1 MKRMK
6 RMQNARARLR
16 SLPKTLLLC
25 VLALCLTCCSGRN
38 GGGKI
43 SAPPQSMRD
52 TVTGE
57 FDPITGT
64 TSLTGIYRPAENY
77 VYEGER
83 LSRSS
88 YPLYDGETGSL
99 TAFSTFED
107 LVPMTDENGDPVY
120 VLPGVQGMD
129 FRYTTTLRTLLPDGT
144 CADSVELPMPEGHR
158 FYKGGIAENGVWY
171 ITYNMSAA
179 ANDPDRYAL
188 NRTERD
194 GGEYR
199 SIPGSAIFANPADAQ
214 SLTRIEAALFPDG
227 TLAAGLGIEVA
238 VLDRDL
244 NRLYSVA
251 ADGEVEKL
259 AALEDGGIRV
269 LTGPS
274 QERKLWTLGAG
285 EDRLTLF
292 ADLNGSSDHIFFGP
306 GADYYGLDREGIYA
320 VRGEETVRLLN
331 RQNSGLSGTV
341 FPIEAAAPEVF
352 VLDVISDTGE
362 DDPSIS
368 LYRRSEDIDLSSVKV
383 IEIATTLFSIP
394 QEMELKI
401 SKYNREH
408 PETRVVVTQAVDED
422 VPFEERFDRLC
433 FSLANGFYKPDIILA
448 MNNANPPKLF
458 DTVLAK
464 HLYRDLTPFLE
475 KDPDVKLDDLFGMV
489 RSYFKDEDGG
499 LWGIAPTFRLYAPTG
514 RSDILGKYAKK
525 GSWTLGE
532 ELDFLGCLPKGSVG
546 IHELTQVNWQRVL
559 LGPSGF
565 NRWIDYDAGEC
576 RFDREDFGKLLRYL
590 STLPKDYD
598 EYVRRAGFWAGM
610 SGSEIYSYYPPF
622 RNGEIAL
629 MDANLDGV
637 TSFYSTG
644 ERFGTVG
651 DDAEAELCHIGFPT
665 ENGLDTV
672 ELATD
677 SVCILTFFCSDP
689 DAAWDVIRSLFGDP
703 ASRGGINGDV
713 NAIFYNYTFS
723 SLKSVFDG
731 QAEVFDTYFIERTFL
746 PGTSVPNVYILPRA
760 AGSMPKPQNGGQVV
774 VYDREFIGNIRS
786 FLDGAACSPYINY
799 TPAGISDIVFEEVSA
814 YLGGGADADR
824 CVRNIQSRVGI
835 WLAEHR

>member
-1 MKRMK
+1 MKQL
-6 RMQNARARLR
+6 QNTRARLR

-25 VLALCLTCCSGRN
+25 VLALCLTCCSGKN
-38 GGGKI
+38 GGSGKI

-64 TSLTGIYRPAENY
+64 ASLTGIYRPAETY
-77 VYEGER
+77 GYEGER

-120 VLPGVQGMD
+120 VLPDTQGIELVY
-129 FRYTTTLRTLLPDGT
+129 RTTLRTLLPDGT
-144 CADSVELPMPEGHR
+144 CTDAVPLPMPEGHR

-171 ITYNMSAA
+171 ITYNISAV

-188 NRTERD
+188 NRTDRD

-199 SIPGSAIFANPADAQ
+199 SIPGSAIFANPADAE

-292 ADLNGSSDHIFFGP
+292 ADLNGSTNHFFFGP
-306 GADYYGLDREGIYA
+306 GAEYYGLDREGIYA

-408 PETRVVVTQAVDED
+408 PETRVVVTVAADGN
-422 VPFEERFDRLC
+422 VPFEERHDRLC
-433 FSLANGFYKPDIILA
+433 FSLANGFYKPDILLS
-448 MNNANPPKLF
+448 NNNTKVI

-489 RSYFKDEDGG
+489 RSYFTDEDGG
-499 LWGIAPTFRLYAPTG
+499 LWGIAPTFRLNAPTG
-514 RSDILGKYAKK
+514 RSDVLGKYAKK
-525 GSWTLGE
+525 GNWTLGE
-532 ELDFLGCLPKGSVG
+532 ELDFLGSLPKGSVG
-546 IHELTQVNWQRVL
+546 IHELTQANWQWIL

-610 SGSEIYSYYPPF
+610 SNSEIYSYYPPF

-629 MDANLDGV
+629 IEAYLDGV

-672 ELATD
+672 ELSTD
-677 SVCILTFFCSDP
+677 SVCILTSFCSDP

-703 ASRGGINGDV
+703 ASWGGINGDV

-760 AGSMPKPQNGGQVV
+760 AGSTPKPQNGGQVV

-799 TPAGISDIVFEEVSA
+799 TPDGISEIVFEEVSA

>member
-1 MKRMK
+1 
-6 RMQNARARLR
+6 MQNARARLR

-25 VLALCLTCCSGRN
+25 VLALCLTCCSGKN

-64 TSLTGIYRPAENY
+64 TSLTGIYRPAETY
-77 VYEGER
+77 GFEGER

-120 VLPGVQGMD
+120 VQPDTQGIELV
-129 FRYTTTLRTLLPDGT
+129 YTTTLRTLLPDGT
-144 CADSVELPMPEGHR
+144 CADAVELPMPEGHR

-194 GGEYR
+194 GGEHR
-199 SIPGSAIFANPADAQ
+199 SIPGSAIFANPADAEN
-214 SLTRIEAALFPDG
+214 LTRIEAALFPDG

-251 ADGEVEKL
+251 ADGEIEKL

-292 ADLNGSSDHIFFGP
+292 AYLNGSTNHIFFGP

-383 IEIATTLFSIP
+383 IEIATTLFSIS
-394 QEMELKI
+394 QELELKI

-408 PETRVVVTQAVDED
+408 PETRVVVTVAADGN
-422 VPFEERFDRLC
+422 VPFEERHDRLC
-433 FSLANGFYKPDIILA
+433 FSLANGFYKPDILLS
-448 MNNANPPKLF
+448 NNNTKVI
-458 DTVLAK
+458 DTVL
-464 HLYRDLTPFLE
+464 
-475 KDPDVKLDDLFGMV
+475 
-489 RSYFKDEDGG
+489 
-499 LWGIAPTFRLYAPTG
+499 
-514 RSDILGKYAKK
+514 
-525 GSWTLGE
+525 
-532 ELDFLGCLPKGSVG
+532 
-546 IHELTQVNWQRVL
+546 
-559 LGPSGF
+559 
-565 NRWIDYDAGEC
+565 
-576 RFDREDFGKLLRYL
+576 
-590 STLPKDYD
+590 
-598 EYVRRAGFWAGM
+598 
-610 SGSEIYSYYPPF
+610 
-622 RNGEIAL
+622 
-629 MDANLDGV
+629 
-637 TSFYSTG
+637 SF
-644 ERFGTVG
+644 F
-651 DDAEAELCHIGFPT
+651 A
-665 ENGLDTV
+665 
-672 ELATD
+672 
-677 SVCILTFFCSDP
+677 
-689 DAAWDVIRSLFGDP
+689 
-703 ASRGGINGDV
+703 
-713 NAIFYNYTFS
+713 
-723 SLKSVFDG
+723 
-731 QAEVFDTYFIERTFL
+731 
-746 PGTSVPNVYILPRA
+746 
-760 AGSMPKPQNGGQVV
+760 
-774 VYDREFIGNIRS
+774 
-786 FLDGAACSPYINY
+786 
-799 TPAGISDIVFEEVSA
+799 
-814 YLGGGADADR
+814 
-824 CVRNIQSRVGI
+824 
-835 WLAEHR
+835 

>member
-1 MKRMK
+1 
-6 RMQNARARLR
+6 
-16 SLPKTLLLC
+16 
-25 VLALCLTCCSGRN
+25 
-38 GGGKI
+38 
-43 SAPPQSMRD
+43 
-52 TVTGE
+52 
-57 FDPITGT
+57 
-64 TSLTGIYRPAENY
+64 
-77 VYEGER
+77 
-83 LSRSS
+83 
-88 YPLYDGETGSL
+88 
-99 TAFSTFED
+99 
-107 LVPMTDENGDPVY
+107 
-120 VLPGVQGMD
+120 
-129 FRYTTTLRTLLPDGT
+129 
-144 CADSVELPMPEGHR
+144 
-158 FYKGGIAENGVWY
+158 
-171 ITYNMSAA
+171 
-179 ANDPDRYAL
+179 
-188 NRTERD
+188 
-194 GGEYR
+194 
-199 SIPGSAIFANPADAQ
+199 
-214 SLTRIEAALFPDG
+214 
-227 TLAAGLGIEVA
+227 
-238 VLDRDL
+238 
-244 NRLYSVA
+244 
-251 ADGEVEKL
+251 
-259 AALEDGGIRV
+259 
-269 LTGPS
+269 
-274 QERKLWTLGAG
+274 
-285 EDRLTLF
+285 
-292 ADLNGSSDHIFFGP
+292 
-306 GADYYGLDREGIYA
+306 
-320 VRGEETVRLLN
+320 
-331 RQNSGLSGTV
+331 
-341 FPIEAAAPEVF
+341 
-352 VLDVISDTGE
+352 
-362 DDPSIS
+362 
-368 LYRRSEDIDLSSVKV
+368 
-383 IEIATTLFSIP
+383 
-394 QEMELKI
+394 
-401 SKYNREH
+401 H
-408 PETRVVVTQAVDED
+408 PETRVVVTVAADGN
-422 VPFEERFDRLC
+422 VPFEERHDRLC

-475 KDPDVKLDDLFGMV
+475 KDPDVKLDDLFGVV
-489 RSYFKDEDGG
+489 RSYFTDEDGG

-532 ELDFLGCLPKGSVG
+532 ELDFLGSLPKGSVG
-546 IHELTQVNWQRVL
+546 IHELTQANWQRIL

-610 SGSEIYSYYPPF
+610 SNSEIYSYYPPF

-677 SVCILTFFCSDP
+677 SVCILTSFCSDP

-703 ASRGGINGDV
+703 ASWGGINGDV

-731 QAEVFDTYFIERTFL
+731 QAKVFDTYFIERTFL

-760 AGSMPKPQNGGQVV
+760 AGSTPKPQNGGQVV